1 MPDHER
7 DGATAGM
14 NLDTADAVEL
24 AEFLQFI
31 AAWLDSDTA
40 RLATSL
46 SAFVGHPAYGTQQL
60 RQDLY
65 RFAFLLGGNDGEPLF
80 GPGQQ

>member
-7 DGATAGM
+7 DGVPAGM
-14 NLDTADAVEL
+14 NLDTVDAIEL

-31 AAWLDSDTA
+31 AAWLDSDPA
-40 RLATSL
+40 SLATSL
-46 SAFVGHPAYGTQQL
+46 SAFVGNPAYGTEQL

-80 GPGQQ
+80 GPDQQ